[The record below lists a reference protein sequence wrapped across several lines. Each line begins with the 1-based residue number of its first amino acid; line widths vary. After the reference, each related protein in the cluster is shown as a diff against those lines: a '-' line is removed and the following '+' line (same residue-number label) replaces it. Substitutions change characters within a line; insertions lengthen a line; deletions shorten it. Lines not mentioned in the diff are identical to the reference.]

1 MTRGMLSNKTGIR
14 TALEH
19 LAEGLGGDFD
29 GLGLEAA
36 CWALNSLEERTA
48 LPVVE
53 GTNLSHFSI
62 GCIDVCRELTFS
74 ILMLRGSRLR
84 RLLDGT
90 GLGVFEGEVCSCLEV
105 VVGERLLVELEDVVH
120 AALCSRQ

>member
-48 LPVVE
+48 LPVV
-53 GTNLSHFSI
+53 
-62 GCIDVCRELTFS
+62 
-74 ILMLRGSRLR
+74 
-84 RLLDGT
+84 
-90 GLGVFEGEVCSCLEV
+90 
-105 VVGERLLVELEDVVH
+105 
-120 AALCSRQ
+120 